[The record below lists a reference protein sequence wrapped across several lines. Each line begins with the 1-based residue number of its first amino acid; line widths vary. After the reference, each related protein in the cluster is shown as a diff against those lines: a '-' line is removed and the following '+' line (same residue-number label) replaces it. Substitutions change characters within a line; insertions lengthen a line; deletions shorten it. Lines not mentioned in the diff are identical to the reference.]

1 MTSEETDS
9 ISMLR
14 RLRVKNYAII
24 EDLELEFDPGLN
36 VFTGET
42 GAGKSIIIG
51 ALGFAIGERVTEDIV
66 RKDEDSAVVEAE
78 FEVSP
83 RLLVSIPN
91 LGFPSTTS
99 EILIRREMTRNGR
112 SRFFVNGQSSTMSE
126 IRTLGGFLVDFHGQ
140 HEHQQILNTSTH
152 VLLLDAFANLEQI
165 RERVRELRTQARDLR
180 KKLASLELQHQQ
192 LLRDEPLVRKDI
204 EEIERLNLKEGED
217 ADLEAEIRL
226 QENKEKI
233 VYAARKAID
242 DLYESQ
248 QSALSRIYSALDSIN
263 HLSQYVNESKELS
276 SELEQS
282 IAVVKEVAQ
291 FLQKKLSHVDLDEGM
306 LEKMRERLTTIERLK
321 RRYGKSIGELID
333 YAKHLRSSIEA
344 KPDLEAEIDQ
354 TGKSIQKTESDL
366 LKVAFDLRAKRKASA
381 KKFESQIK
389 QEMRRLGIESAD
401 FKVFFDQID
410 DGEVVVE
417 SVDGRVVIGES
428 GADYVE
434 FFIKTNPG
442 EDFHALRRIASGGEI
457 SRIMLAIKKIL
468 AGADQVETVVFDE
481 IDIGIGGGLAE
492 VIGESLKDLASK
504 RQVISITHL
513 AQIAAMAEKHFVVT
527 KTVQGN
533 RTVTRVGVISGE
545 RRVEEIARMI
555 GGRKPPAS
563 AVAHAEEL
571 LRKAGC
577 R

>member
-9 ISMLR
+9 FSMLK

-24 EDLELEFDPGLN
+24 EDLQLEFDPGFN

-83 RLLVSIPN
+83 RVLVSIPN

-99 EILIRREMTRNGR
+99 EISIRREMARNGR
-112 SRFFVNGQSSTMSE
+112 SRFFVNGQSSTISE

-152 VLLLDAFANLEQI
+152 VLLLDAFANLDQI

-192 LLRDEPLVRKDI
+192 FLRDEPLVRRDM
-204 EEIERLNLKEGED
+204 EEIERLNLKEAED

-226 QENKEKI
+226 HENKEKI
-233 VYAARKAID
+233 VCAARKAID

-263 HLSQYVNESKELS
+263 HLSQYVDECKELS

-282 IAVVKEVAQ
+282 IAIVKEVAQ

-306 LEKMRERLTTIERLK
+306 LERMRERLATIERLK
-321 RRYGKSIGELID
+321 RRHGKSIGELID
-333 YAKHLRSSIEA
+333 YAKRLRSTIEA
-344 KPDLEAEIDQ
+344 KPDLEVEIDQ
-354 TGKSIQKTESDL
+354 TRKSIQKTESDL
-366 LKVAFDLRAKRKASA
+366 LKVALDLRAKRKASA

-410 DGEVVVE
+410 DGKVVVE
-417 SVDGRVVIGES
+417 SVDGRVVIEES

-434 FFIKTNPG
+434 FFIKTNPE

-492 VIGESLKDLASK
+492 VVGKSLKDLAGR

-533 RTVTRVGVISGE
+533 RTVTKAGVISGE

-555 GGRKPPAS
+555 GGRKPPTS
-563 AVAHAEEL
+563 AVAHAKEL